1 VPPDA
6 AGSRPAD
13 AVDGGLPLLYA
24 CAGALTPTGEEEEG
38 AHQRTS
44 EGMAPNIIGLGLLVA
59 GVIFLIMGGVV
70 LWILGVICVL
80 GGVGALWMTWQR
92 KRRAAT

>member
-1 VPPDA
+1 M
-6 AGSRPAD
+6 
-13 AVDGGLPLLYA
+13 AVCSL
-24 CAGALTPTGEEEEG
+24 PTGEEESR
-38 AHQRTS
+38 ARPRTF
-44 EGMAPNIIGLGLLVA
+44 EDMAPNIIGLGLLVA